1 MEKTIKI
8 NGSLDEMEDI
18 FNNSKSINIRYYK
31 QLKQN
36 RFEVVIRFS
45 EHLEASITKTK
56 TIRELI
62 KIDTF

>member
-8 NGSLDEMEDI
+8 NGSLEQMQDI
-18 FNNSKSINIRYYK
+18 FNNSKLISIRYYK

-36 RFEVVIRFS
+36 RFEVVVRFS
-45 EHLEASITKTK
+45 EHLEALITKTK
-56 TIRELI
+56 TIEGLI

>member
-1 MEKTIKI
+1 
-8 NGSLDEMEDI
+8 MEDI
-18 FNNSKSINIRYYK
+18 FNNSKLISIRYYK

-45 EHLEASITKTK
+45 EHLESSITKTK